1 MARNRIIYQSEAIF
15 VSDDISS
22 TGLNAHNNINRVQS
36 ANYGFTI
43 NRQDI
48 NQYGQ
53 LSRLDSI
60 AIESPLVSLDLSY
73 YLTDGFNEQFLN
85 LQTDPGIG
93 FLSGQMATSSG
104 QNFYIITTPEG
115 KDAASGNYSNFDVI
129 SIGNAFLTD
138 YSVNF
143 GVGQIPIV
151 NASFEASNASSQIQ
165 LTRQSDFFSG
175 IENASVDP
183 VTNTKNTN
191 EIRLPVSINK
201 HSPTSAISPKD
212 VVITISNSSGI
223 TNLSTNESGAHIQT
237 ASISIPI
244 ARSPLQR
251 LGTTI
256 PYARAINFPL
266 NVDFSLNAVLN
277 EVNQKNLSTVLDNP
291 QEFSINI
298 SCGNGSSTLCKYN
311 ISGAK
316 LVSESFSSAVG
327 SNKVVDLSF
336 SAQVGG
342 PADIRNN
349 IFFSGDLIQSLIT
362 EDGNFL
368 TTEAGEILILE

>member
-1 MARNRIIYQSEAIF
+1 MARNRVIYQSEAIF
-15 VSDDISS
+15 ISDDIDSA
-22 TGLNAHNNINRVQS
+22 GLNEHNNINRVQS

-73 YLTDGFNEQFLN
+73 YLTDGHNEQFLN
-85 LQTDPGIG
+85 LETDPSVG

-104 QNFYIITTPEG
+104 QNIYIITTPPGE
-115 KDAASGNYSNFDVI
+115 DADSNNYSNFDVI
-129 SIGNAFLTD
+129 SIGNLFLTD

-143 GVGQIPIV
+143 GIGQVPTV
-151 NASFEASNASSQIQ
+151 NASFEAANISSQTQ
-165 LTRQSDFFSG
+165 LTRTNDFFSG
-175 IENASVDP
+175 IENASVNP
-183 VTNTKNTN
+183 VTNTKNTD
-191 EIRLPVSINK
+191 EIQVPTSIAD
-201 HSPTSAISPKD
+201 HSPIPAISPKD
-212 VVITISNSSGI
+212 VTITISNGSEI
-223 TNLSTNESGAHIQT
+223 TNLSTNKSGAHIQT
-237 ASISIPI
+237 ASINIPI
-244 ARSPLQR
+244 SRSPLQR
-251 LGTTI
+251 FGTTI
-256 PYARAINFPL
+256 PYARAIDFPVNL
-266 NVDFSLNAVLN
+266 DFSLNAVLN

-291 QEFSINI
+291 EEFSINI
-298 SCGNGSSTLCKYN
+298 SCGNGSSALCRYN

-342 PADIRNN
+342 PADLRNN

>member
-1 MARNRIIYQSEAIF
+1 MARNRIIYQSEAVF

-22 TGLNAHNNINRVQS
+22 TGLNTHNNINRVQS

-73 YLTDGFNEQFLN
+73 YLTDGYNEQFLN
-85 LQTDPGIG
+85 LETDPSVG

-115 KDAASGNYSNFDVI
+115 KDAASGDYSNFDVI

-143 GVGQIPIV
+143 GVGQIPTV
-151 NASFEASNASSQIQ
+151 NTSFEAANISSQIQ

-183 VTNTKNTN
+183 VTNIKNTN
-191 EIRLPVSINK
+191 QIRLPPSINK
-201 HSPTSAISPKD
+201 HSPAPAISPKD
-212 VVITISNSSGI
+212 VTVTISNSSAI

-237 ASISIPI
+237 ASINIPI
-244 ARSPLQR
+244 ERSPLQR

-256 PYARAINFPL
+256 PYARAIDFPL
-266 NVDFSLNAVLN
+266 NINFSLNAVLN
-277 EVNQKNLSTVLDNP
+277 EINQKNLSNILDNP
-291 QEFSINI
+291 EEFSIRI
-298 SCGNGSSTLCKYN
+298 SCTDSLNDFCRYD
-311 ISGAK
+311 ISGAR
-316 LVSESFSSAVG
+316 LVSESFSSSIG
-327 SNKVVDLSF
+327 SNRVADLTF
-336 SAQVGG
+336 SAQIGG
-342 PADIRNN
+342 PIDTKNN
-349 IFFSGDLIQSLIT
+349 IFFRGNQLVGLAT
-362 EDGNFL
+362 EGGAYL
-368 TTEAGEILILE
+368 KTEANETLILE